1 MQRLRLTIFLI
12 AMSLPVFAQNLG
24 VKVFNQTTK
33 ASLSGVNIKLEGS
46 ASYTFAS
53 DDNGLFLKELSP
65 GRYSL
70 KASRVGYENYTI
82 LLELKPGQFLD
93 IQIPL
98 VETINSLSEIEVISA
113 SRRNT
118 SSLKLPFASSII
130 SRPSQS
136 ENIPRSTP

>member
-12 AMSLPVFAQNLG
+12 AISLPVFAQNLG
-24 VKVFNQTTK
+24 GKFFNQTTK

-118 SSLKLPFASSII
+118 SSLKLPFASES
-130 SRPSQS
+130 SVLS
-136 ENIPRSTP
+136 